1 MVIEEVDKL
10 KEGDIIFWASGRE
23 YFKGTFVKF
32 VGNVTDLRLMLVRT
46 DKGVE
51 DEILHV
57 FLTNEDAY
65 NRETQKD
72 IFKAQK
78 VLAAKAN
85 KGIASIK
92 TISVKSVLEKS
103 EDIADEDDLS
113 SAIGDFLENEIEV
126 ITKPKKLVS
135 PSFVPTPLEKN
146 NLEKVSG
153 HRDYKGGPAP
163 NLKTLQL
170 LLKEDNIH
178 IERDKAKWVRYHIVL
193 ADGTHEEIDF
203 SGKVFELYNIY
214 LDSGIDG
221 ILKLKK

>member
-10 KEGDIIFWASGRE
+10 KEGDIIFWASGRDH
-23 YFKGTFVKF
+23 FKGTFVKF

-65 NRETQKD
+65 NREMQKG

-78 VLAAKAN
+78 VITNKAP
-85 KGIASIK
+85 KQVSAVQ
-92 TISVKSVLEKS
+92 TISVKSDLEKS

-113 SAIGDFLENEIEV
+113 SAIGDFLEEV
-126 ITKPKKLVS
+126 EVKTKPKKLVS
-135 PSFVPTPLEKN
+135 TSFVPTPVEKG

-178 IERDKAKWVRYHIVL
+178 IERDKAKWVRYHIIL

>member
-10 KEGDIIFWASGRE
+10 KEGDIIFWASGRDH
-23 YFKGTFVKF
+23 FKGTFVKF

-46 DKGVE
+46 DSGVE

-57 FLTNEDAY
+57 FLTNEDTY
-65 NRETQKD
+65 NREMQKG

-78 VLAAKAN
+78 IITN
-85 KGIASIK
+85 KTPKQVSTVQ
-92 TISVKSVLEKS
+92 TISVKSELEKS
-103 EDIADEDDLS
+103 DIVADEEDLS
-113 SAIGDFLENEIEV
+113 SAMSDFLENEVEV
-126 ITKPKKLVS
+126 KIKPKKLAL
-135 PSFVPTPLEKN
+135 PSFTPAPIEKG

-178 IERDKAKWVRYHIVL
+178 IERDKTKWVRYHIVL
-193 ADGTHEEIDF
+193 ADGTHEQIDF